1 MEYEGLLELVKKRR
15 SVRKI
20 KPDPI
25 PDGSVEKIIEI
36 ARWAPSGFNTQPWE
50 FVVVRKRELKEKIS
64 EILQS
69 NMPVPPSGQKDGDNA
84 DNSKNAKPGGLDPDI
99 PVFIILC
106 GDWRAKVGLPGDMPE
121 NPERYQKVYQSGM
134 ASAFLYMHMAAASM
148 GLASRWV
155 STASSP
161 VPEKKI
167 KGLLGIPE
175 PLFIYDMMALG
186 YGASTPPEKLLKPLE
201 DMIHYDDCGEDD
213 FKTDEEVIAFAEKTK
228 GSRITAQKKG
238 F

>member
-1 MEYEGLLELVKKRR
+1 MEYEDLLELVKNRR
-15 SVRKI
+15 SVRKF

-25 PDGSVEKIIEI
+25 PDGCVEKIIEV

-50 FVVVRKRELKEKIS
+50 FVVVKKKELKEKIS

-69 NMPVPPSGQKDGDNA
+69 NMPVPPSGQEDGGKA
-84 DNSKNAKPGGLDPDI
+84 DNSKNAKQGGIDPDI

-106 GDWRAKVGLPGDMPE
+106 GDWRARVGLPGDMPE
-121 NPERYQKVYQSGM
+121 NPERYRKVYLSGM
-134 ASAFLYMHMAAASM
+134 ASAFLYMHMAAVSM

-155 STASSP
+155 SASSSP
-161 VPEKKI
+161 GPEKKI
-167 KGLLGIPE
+167 KELLGIPE
-175 PLFIYDMMALG
+175 SLFIYDMMALG

-213 FKTDEEVIAFAEKTK
+213 FKKDEEVIAFAEKTK
-228 GSRITAQKKG
+228 AWCISAH
-238 F
+238 